1 MTERSEIVAAVLLS
15 LAAVAT
21 AWSGYQAS
29 RWNGEAQKATGHTN
43 KLRIEAARAQGLAEA
58 QKGADLATFTQWVD
72 AYLLERPV
80 VASFYF
86 RRFRKEFK
94 PAVVAWIATRPLQNP
109 KAPLSPFAMP
119 QYRLAAET
127 EARRLDA
134 EADLSSATRD
144 RDIQRSTDYVLGV
157 VLFSIALFFGGMSMK
172 LPTRRLRIVLLS
184 FGIAIFIGAA
194 AWIASSPVSF
204 SV

>member
-1 MTERSEIVAAVLLS
+1 
-15 LAAVAT
+15 
-21 AWSGYQAS
+21 
-29 RWNGEAQKATGHTN
+29 
-43 KLRIEAARAQGLAEA
+43 
-58 QKGADLATFTQWVD
+58 
-72 AYLLERPV
+72 
-80 VASFYF
+80 
-86 RRFRKEFK
+86 
-94 PAVVAWIATRPLQNP
+94 
-109 KAPLSPFAMP
+109 MP

-184 FGIAIFIGAA
+184 FGIAIFNRRRRLDCELSSQLLGVADEAWWIGR
-194 AWIASSPVSF
+194 V
-204 SV
+204 